1 MRDYLDSGI
10 VDFKSI
16 LVEEIPKLPNITAL
30 TVTISTWSGHSY
42 AASLASLIAQCV
54 NLEELHID
62 VKRDPAEVS
71 SSSNPRKKSVRH
83 ACSLPNSALK
93 YCLSPNLL

>member
-1 MRDYLDSGI
+1 MQSMRDYLDSGI

-30 TVTISTWSGHSY
+30 TVTISTYSGHSY

-62 VKRDPAEVS
+62 VRRDSAKVS
-71 SSSNPRKKSVRH
+71 SSNTQKNQLNML
-83 ACSLPNSALK
+83 AG
-93 YCLSPNLL
+93 Y